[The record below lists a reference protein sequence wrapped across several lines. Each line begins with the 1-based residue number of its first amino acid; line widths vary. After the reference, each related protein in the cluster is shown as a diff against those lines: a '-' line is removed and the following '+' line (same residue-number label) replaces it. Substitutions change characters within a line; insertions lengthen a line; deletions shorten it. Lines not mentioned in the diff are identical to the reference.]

1 MPNSI
6 KIKGARVNNL
16 KNIDL
21 EIPHDKFIVVTGL
34 SGSGKSSLVF
44 DLIYAESQR
53 RYMES
58 LSSYARQFVGLLD
71 KPDVDL
77 IEGLIPAISID
88 QRSASNNPRSTVG
101 TITEIYDYLRL
112 LFARLGVPYCHR
124 CQQKMKKE
132 KPVKV
137 SKIKNEMNLVCP
149 ECGFSRPEFKPI
161 DFSFNSGQGACPDCG
176 GLGVK
181 MEIDAE
187 SILNFNLTVAQGAI
201 KPWMHYNFD
210 NQRLLM
216 GEIEKLANRSHFN
229 YEKPLKEMSK
239 KEINLILK
247 GDHLFPGVIQGLRDK
262 YQTTD
267 SNYIRQK
274 IGQYMKTVV
283 CSKCQGKRLKD
294 ESLAV
299 KFQELN
305 IHEISIKNI
314 EELKNFFKK
323 DSKNF
328 KLTSAQQ
335 LIFDPIAKEIIAR
348 LDSVLKVGL
357 SYLNINRSAT
367 TLSGGESQRLRLAHQ
382 ISSNLVGLLYVLDEP
397 SIGLH
402 PKDNEN
408 LIATLKNL
416 NKKGN
421 TVMVI
426 EHDASMML
434 ASDYILDIGPL
445 AGEHGG
451 EVIFAGDL
459 EKFKKS
465 KDSLTAQYLFG
476 ERKIS
481 APKVYRKNSGK
492 FLEIKGAAE
501 NNLKNIDVKIP
512 LESFV
517 VVSGVSGSG
526 KSTLIIDILAKALNK
541 KFYRSK
547 DEPGKYQ
554 AILGSE
560 YIDKI
565 IDIDQSPIG
574 RTPRSNPATYTGVFS
589 DIRETLADLP
599 EAKLKG
605 FKSQHF
611 SFNLKGGRCEKCQ
624 GDGLIKVEMQFLPDI
639 YVKCDECHGQRYS
652 DEVLE
657 IRYNGKNIF
666 EILEMT
672 IEDAC
677 KFFIDNRSIRSK
689 LEILNSIGLGYVK
702 LGQSATSLSGGE
714 SQRIK
719 LAYELSRPSTGKTL
733 YILDEPTTGLHFEDV
748 RNLLKVLHGLV
759 DKGNT
764 VLVIEHNLDIIKSAD
779 WVIDLGPDGGDKGGE
794 IIACGNPM
802 DIIKSKKSYTGKY
815 LKKVI

>member
-1 MPNSI
+1 MKKFI

-21 EIPHDKFIVVTGL
+21 EIPHDEFIVVTGL

-101 TITEIYDYLRL
+101 TITEVYDYLRL
-112 LFARLGVPYCHR
+112 LFSRLGVAHCPQCGE
-124 CQQKMKKE
+124 KMKKE
-132 KPVKV
+132 KSDK
-137 SKIKNEMNLVCP
+137 KNKKEINLICP
-149 ECGFSRPEFKPI
+149 QCDFIRSEYKPI
-161 DFSFNSGQGACPDCG
+161 DFSFNSGQGACLSCG

-181 MEIDAE
+181 MEIDNEAV
-187 SILNFNLTVAQGAI
+187 LNFNLTISQGAI

-210 NQRLLM
+210 NQQLLM
-216 GEIEKLANRSHFN
+216 GEIEKMFRRYNIN
-229 YEKPLKEMSK
+229 YNKPLKELSK
-239 KEINLILK
+239 KEVNLILK
-247 GDHLFPGVIQGLRDK
+247 GDNLFPGVIQGLKDK
-262 YQTTD
+262 YQNTD

-274 IGQYMKTVV
+274 IGLYMKMVV
-283 CSKCQGKRLKD
+283 CDACQGRRLKP

-299 KFQELN
+299 KFQGLN
-305 IHEISIKNI
+305 IHEISSKNI
-314 EELKNFFKK
+314 EELKIFFKK
-323 DSKNF
+323 ESNNF
-328 KLTSAQQ
+328 KLSSSQK
-335 LIFDPIAKEIIAR
+335 LIFDSISKEILIR

-357 SYLNINRSAT
+357 PYLSIDRSAT

-408 LIATLKNL
+408 LIATLKSL
-416 NKKGN
+416 NNKGN

-426 EHDASMML
+426 EHDSNMML
-434 ASDYILDIGPL
+434 SADYILDIGPL

-451 EVIFAGDL
+451 EVVFSGNL
-459 EKFKKS
+459 NQFKKNKS
-465 KDSLTAQYLFG
+465 SLTAQYLFG
-476 ERKIS
+476 DKKIS
-481 APKVYRKNSGK
+481 TPASYRKKTGK
-492 FLEIKGAAE
+492 FLEIIGAEE

-512 LESFV
+512 LENFV

-547 DEPGKYQ
+547 EEPGKYK
-554 AILGSE
+554 AILGDN

-589 DIRETLADLP
+589 DIREVFASLP
-599 EAKLKG
+599 EAKVKG
-605 FKSQHF
+605 FKAQYF

-624 GDGLIKVEMQFLPDI
+624 GDGMIKVEMQFLPDI
-639 YVKCDECHGQRYS
+639 YIKCDNCHGQRYI
-652 DEVLE
+652 DEILE
-657 IRYNGKNIF
+657 IKYNNKNIF

-677 KFFIDNRSIRSK
+677 SFFSDFKNIKNK
-689 LEILNSIGLGYVK
+689 LSILNSIGLGYVK

-748 RNLLKVLHGLV
+748 KNLLKVLHGLV

-779 WVIDLGPDGGDKGGE
+779 WVIDLGPDGGDKGGK
-794 IIACGNPM
+794 IIACGNPK
-802 DIIKSKKSYTGKY
+802 DIVKFKKSYTGKY
-815 LKKVI
+815 LKKII